1 MTSER
6 VRVAALQMV
15 SGPEV
20 GDNLRQAA
28 ELLAEAAAA
37 GAALAVL
44 PENFALMG
52 LHERDKLA
60 VAEIDGAGPIQAFL
74 AEQAR
79 SHGIWLV
86 GGTIPLRGND
96 PERVRGAC
104 PVYGPDGARIGR
116 YDKIHLFDVAVAE
129 REAYRESATLEPGEP
144 VPAVL
149 ETTVGRLGLAVCY
162 DLRFPELFR
171 AQAAQGMELLALPAA
186 FTATTGAAHWQVLV
200 RARAIENQCV
210 VIAAAQG
217 GRHAN
222 GRETHGESMVVG
234 PWGDILAQVA
244 QGPGVAV
251 AEVDRAQLHA
261 LRRRFP
267 VLSHCRLPLLPA
279 RQS

>member
-1 MTSER
+1 MSEP

-20 GDNLRQAA
+20 DENLRQAA
-28 ELLAEAAAA
+28 ELLAQAVSE
-37 GAALAVL
+37 GAVLAVL

-60 VAEIDGAGPIQAFL
+60 VAETDGDGPIQAFL

-79 SHGIWLV
+79 RHGIWLV

-96 PERVRGAC
+96 PARVRGAC
-104 PVYGPDGARIGR
+104 PVYDPNGARVGR

-144 VPAVL
+144 APVVV
-149 ETTVGRLGLAVCY
+149 ETALGRLGLAVCY

-186 FTATTGAAHWQVLV
+186 FTATTGVAHWQVLV

-234 PWGDILAQVA
+234 PWGEILARLTK
-244 QGPGVAV
+244 GPGIAV
-251 AEVDRAQLHA
+251 AEIDRAQLHG

-267 VLSHCRLPLLPA
+267 VLTHCRLPALPA
-279 RQS
+279 GQP